1 MPEADSGRAGFQ
13 HTSQFV
19 AGRAVAC
26 GSQVVVPVLRIGVQI
41 AGADGSPGSGFG
53 GSCSTDLLG
62 AFIGGADGRIQ
73 WLPAA
78 PSPPGDTKEWSE
90 WLADQPELQR
100 EIERAV
106 SMSGAER

>member
-1 MPEADSGRAGFQ
+1 MPEADGVRAGYE

-26 GSQVVVPVLRIGVQI
+26 GSQVIVPVLRIGIQI

-62 AFIGGADGRIQ
+62 AWIGGDDGRTQ
-73 WLPAA
+73 WLPAEA
-78 PSPPGDTKEWSE
+78 CPPGGSEEWSE
-90 WLADQPELQR
+90 WLADQPGLRR

-106 SMSGAER
+106 AACGAER